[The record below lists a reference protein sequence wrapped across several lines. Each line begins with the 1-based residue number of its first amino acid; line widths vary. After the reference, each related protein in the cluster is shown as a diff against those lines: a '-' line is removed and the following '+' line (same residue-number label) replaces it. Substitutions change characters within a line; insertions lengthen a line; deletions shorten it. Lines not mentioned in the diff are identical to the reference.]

1 MANEHFEPKLVG
13 FLCRWCSYTGADLA
27 GTSRIQY
34 PPNLSPIRVMCSG
47 RVDPT
52 FVIKALASGA
62 DGVLIAG
69 CHPGDCH
76 YQEGNYKAMRRYRM
90 LLRMLDAFGIERDR
104 VRLEWIS
111 ASEGDKF
118 ATVVKDLTDKV
129 KALGPLNW
137 SANWEEDG
145 RRLEALESI
154 LKEHEEAMEV
164 PR

>member
-1 MANEHFEPKLVG
+1 MADEQFEPRIVG

-34 PPNLSPIRVMCSG
+34 PANVSPIRVMCSG

-52 FVIKALASGA
+52 FVLKALSDGA

-76 YQEGNYKAMRRYRM
+76 YQEGNYKAMRRYR
-90 LLRMLDAFGIERDR
+90 LLLKMLDQFGIERER
-104 VRLEWIS
+104 VRLEWVS

-118 ATVVKDLTDKV
+118 AKVVKEMTETLRT
-129 KALGPLNW
+129 LGPLKW
-137 SANWEEDG
+137 SANWEENGG
-145 RRLEALESI
+145 RAEALENI
-154 LKEHEEAMEV
+154 VKEHEEAMEV
-164 PR
+164 AP